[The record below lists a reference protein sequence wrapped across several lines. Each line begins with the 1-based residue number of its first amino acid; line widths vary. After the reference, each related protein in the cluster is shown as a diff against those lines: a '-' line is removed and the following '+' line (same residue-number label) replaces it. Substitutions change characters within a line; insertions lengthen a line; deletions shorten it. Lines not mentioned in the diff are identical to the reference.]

1 MNAWLP
7 QWAHSHSA
15 IIITSDYRLLPEANA
30 SDILS
35 DLRSL
40 WDWVHSTLPSV
51 LQTHF
56 KPSAH
61 SADLSRIA
69 LVGGSAGGYC
79 AVQQALDHPD
89 EVRVVLLAYPLL
101 DLESDFMAKG
111 IGATK
116 ILGMT
121 PPSKAEVEERLRDL
135 KPGNVV
141 TMGGFERWM
150 PVGIGVY
157 TAGLLPQVMG
167 DGKDVVPFRR
177 IREGAR
183 LPKKV

>member
-40 WDWVHSTLPSV
+40 WDWIHSNLPSV
-51 LQTHF
+51 LNAHF
-56 KPSAH
+56 KSLTH
-61 SADLSRIA
+61 SADLSRVA

-79 AVQQALDHPD
+79 AIQQALDHPD
-89 EVRVVLLAYPLL
+89 DIRALLLAYPLL

-111 IGATK
+111 TGATTV
-116 ILGMT
+116 LGMT
-121 PPSKAEVEERLRDL
+121 PIPKTEVEAQL
-135 KPGNVV
+135 KGLEPGTVV
-141 TMGGFERWM
+141 TMGGFERM
-150 PVGIGVY
+150 PLGISIY
-157 TAGLLPQVMG
+157 AAGLLHQVMG
-167 DGKDVVPFRR
+167 DLKDVIPFQR
-177 IREGAR
+177 IRDGGK
-183 LPKKV
+183 LPRKV